1 MCRTDS
7 DAKLRSEMVMVV
19 MFAGW
24 YDVDRMLMLMML
36 MTNEGGGEES
46 PLPSATTRV
55 CLAYLLRVVLDLTS
69 VFKYLQ
75 RTWRLQAVYA
85 P

>member
-1 MCRTDS
+1 
-7 DAKLRSEMVMVV
+7 
-19 MFAGW
+19 
-24 YDVDRMLMLMML
+24 MLMML
-36 MTNEGGGEES
+36 MTTKGGEES

-55 CLAYLLRVVLDLTS
+55 CLAYLLRVALDLTS

-75 RTWRLQAVYA
+75 QTRRLQAAYA

>member
-1 MCRTDS
+1 MDVS

-46 PLPSATTRV
+46 PYRRPPRECAWHICYGLPST
-55 CLAYLLRVVLDLTS
+55 
-69 VFKYLQ
+69 
-75 RTWRLQAVYA
+75 
-85 P
+85 